1 MGGGTGGQ
9 VPTDCGGSSQ
19 RNGRSHRGVITRPF
33 NFEGRRRTSQGD
45 QGIDAL
51 QSRVD
56 TLIVIPN
63 NKLLAVISEQTPVQE
78 AFGLPMTF
86 CVKGARHLIS
96 LRSQV

>member
-1 MGGGTGGQ
+1 VALAQSRTNCVAEVAKEMGALT
-9 VPTDCGGSSQ
+9 V
-19 RNGRSHRGVITRPF
+19 GVIHLT
-33 NFEGRRRTSQGD
+33 EGRRRTSQAD

-86 CVKGARHLIS
+86 CVRVQGIS
-96 LRSQV
+96 DIITIPG